1 MPRYTMYS
9 VTWHYRVFHVDVDV
23 DRYVLARAGV
33 QATEDV
39 EQGLT
44 QDDFDMYYEVWE
56 RFDETA
62 TQYIHLSRLSE
73 FVEALEEPLKL
84 PAPNRFRL
92 IALDI
97 QICAGNRVHCIDILD
112 ALTKNFLGTPLD
124 TTEMVDLK
132 KTGPERRDYV
142 PVSSTLRRQRQ
153 NYCAIIIQNAWREYL
168 KRQGRPYPPHRAPVI
183 ICGPPTAAA
192 NAAESHDARAR
203 STSSTDDKSNRGL
216 SDGLRKVIRLQLSVI
231 TQPTATAAVSTS
243 SPAPAT
249 APAALD
255 AQ

>member
-1 MPRYTMYS
+1 M
-9 VTWHYRVFHVDVDV
+9 
-23 DRYVLARAGV
+23 
-33 QATEDV
+33 

-84 PAPNRFRL
+84 PSPNRFRL

-97 QICAGNRVHCIDILD
+97 PICDGDRMHCIDILD

-132 KTGPERRDYV
+132 KSGLKRRDYT

-153 NYCAIIIQNAWREYL
+153 NYCAIVIQNAWREYL
-168 KRQGRPYPPHRAPVI
+168 RRQGRPYPPRRAPVVV
-183 ICGPPTAAA
+183 CGPPTVTVAAA
-192 NAAESHDARAR
+192 EAGASQARR
-203 STSSTDDKSNRGL
+203 VVSVDDKSNRRL

-231 TQPTATAAVSTS
+231 PHPAATAAVSTS
-243 SPAPAT
+243 PQAPAT
-249 APAALD
+249 APAAFN

>member
-1 MPRYTMYS
+1 MLS
-9 VTWHYRVFHVDVDV
+9 D
-23 DRYVLARAGV
+23 VLARAGV

-84 PAPNRFRL
+84 SAPNRFRL

-97 QICAGNRVHCIDILD
+97 PICDGDRVHCIDILD

-132 KTGPERRDYV
+132 KSGPERRDYV

-168 KRQGRPYPPHRAPVI
+168 KRQGRPHPPRRAPVI

-192 NAAESHDARAR
+192 NAAEDARAR

-231 TQPTATAAVSTS
+231 THPTATAAASTS
-243 SPAPAT
+243 PPAPAT

>member
-1 MPRYTMYS
+1 M
-9 VTWHYRVFHVDVDV
+9 
-23 DRYVLARAGV
+23 
-33 QATEDV
+33 

-56 RFDETA
+56 RFDEAA

-73 FVEALEEPLKL
+73 FVDALEEPLKL
-84 PAPNRFRL
+84 TAPNRFRL

-97 QICAGNRVHCIDILD
+97 PICDGDRVHCIDILD

-132 KTGPERRDYV
+132 KSGPERRDYV

-168 KRQGRPYPPHRAPVI
+168 KRHGRPYPPRRVPVTV
-183 ICGPPTAAA
+183 CGPLTTCVI
-192 NAAESHDARAR
+192 SGDVGDAHKL
-203 STSSTDDKSNRGL
+203 STDDKSNRGL

-231 TQPTATAAVSTS
+231 APPVATASIADS
-243 SPAPAT
+243 SLFVPAT
-249 APAALD
+249 APAGITSS
-255 AQ
+255 Q

>member
-1 MPRYTMYS
+1 
-9 VTWHYRVFHVDVDV
+9 
-23 DRYVLARAGV
+23 
-33 QATEDV
+33 V

-84 PAPNRFRL
+84 HAPNRFRL

-97 QICAGNRVHCIDILD
+97 PICDGDRVHCIDILD

-132 KTGPERRDYV
+132 KSGPERRDYV

-168 KRQGRPYPPHRAPVI
+168 KRQGRPFPPRRAPVI
-183 ICGPPTAAA
+183 VCGPPTAAVA
-192 NAAESHDARAR
+192 AAE
-203 STSSTDDKSNRGL
+203 TDDAQARGRTSADEKSNRGL
-216 SDGLRKVIRLQLSVI
+216 SDGLRKVIRLQLSMI
-231 TQPTATAAVSTS
+231 AHPTPSAAAAAAADSTS
-243 SPAPAT
+243 AAAPAT
-249 APAALD
+249 APPAFNAD
-255 AQ
+255 PT

>member
-1 MPRYTMYS
+1 M
-9 VTWHYRVFHVDVDV
+9 
-23 DRYVLARAGV
+23 LAV

-62 TQYIHLSRLSE
+62 TQYIHLSRLTE
-73 FVEALEEPLKL
+73 FVDALEEPLKL
-84 PAPNRFRL
+84 PLPNRFRL

-97 QICAGNRVHCIDILD
+97 PICDGDRVHCIDILD

-132 KTGPERRDYV
+132 KSGPERRDYV

-153 NYCAIIIQNAWREYL
+153 NYCTIIIQNAWREYL

-183 ICGPPTAAA
+183 ICGPPTAAV
-192 NAAESHDARAR
+192 NASKPNDVPGR
-203 STSSTDDKSNRGL
+203 SASSTDDNKGNRGL

-231 TQPTATAAVSTS
+231 THPSTAASLS
-243 SPAPAT
+243 PPAPAT

>member
-1 MPRYTMYS
+1 LS
-9 VTWHYRVFHVDVDV
+9 VDVCV
-23 DRYVLARAGV
+23 GV

-73 FVEALEEPLKL
+73 FVDALEEPLKL

-97 QICAGNRVHCIDILD
+97 PICDGDRMHCIDILD

-132 KTGPERRDYV
+132 KSGPERRDYV
-142 PVSSTLRRQRQ
+142 PVSSTLRLQRQ
-153 NYCAIIIQNAWREYL
+153 NYCAIIIQNVWREYL
-168 KRQGRPYPPHRAPVI
+168 KRHGRPHPPRRAPVI
-183 ICGPPTAAA
+183 VCGPPTAAV
-192 NAAESHDARAR
+192 DAGVPDDHHVRR
-203 STSSTDDKSNRGL
+203 RTSPGDKSNRGL

-231 TQPTATAAVSTS
+231 AHPGSTATAAVST
-243 SPAPAT
+243 APAT
-249 APAALD
+249 APPAFNA
-255 AQ
+255 

>member
-1 MPRYTMYS
+1 MN
-9 VTWHYRVFHVDVDV
+9 
-23 DRYVLARAGV
+23 YVCV

-97 QICAGNRVHCIDILD
+97 PICDGDRVHCIDILD

-132 KTGPERRDYV
+132 KSGPKRRDYV

-153 NYCAIIIQNAWREYL
+153 NYCAILIQNAWREYL
-168 KRQGRPYPPHRAPVI
+168 RRHGRPYPPRREAVLV
-183 ICGPPTAAA
+183 CGPPTVAVTTADTER
-192 NAAESHDARAR
+192 NA
-203 STSSTDDKSNRGL
+203 TSSKDDKSNRGL

-231 TQPTATAAVSTS
+231 APPSATAGS
-243 SPAPAT
+243 SSSSQLPAT
-249 APAALD
+249 APPAIGRD
-255 AQ
+255 Q